1 MSLKMSGQAK
11 KPETR
16 KVKCAP
22 DTLDGAFLAVARLGG
37 LKSMAKDD
45 VLGYAMALALHILAT
60 AIIFIVTVAMRA
72 TVLQKAR
79 AGITKTELVGKMA
92 SVTAFMDKPL
102 TVTFPYFQTDVNATG
117 TAHLKSFLG
126 MCDNQEAHVYLHY
139 LMMFLWLA
147 FIGPKLL
154 DAFDRVNIL
163 VTLDTKGID
172 DVADVEITK
181 KGLGLDRLDCV
192 SKLLV
197 FFVVLLPHIV
207 TNLLAAWVGLQFLAM
222 EGAVGTLLMKALIM
236 KAVTAIEAPVFKN
249 FASSNLRGFVKASTY
264 VLAVDPG
271 SKKQETRIVYNT
283 WGSPIL
289 KFLVFFFIG
298 VIYTKTQWADLNDFR
313 GQCSE
318 MFEKMGTDSVE
329 MKCIAQGI
337 PGNSCARPWR

>member
-1 MSLKMSGQAK
+1 MTLLALKMSGQAK

-16 KVKCAP
+16 KVKCNP

-37 LKSMAKDD
+37 AKSMAKDD

-79 AGITKTELVGKMA
+79 AGITQSELVVKLA
-92 SVTAFMDKPL
+92 SLTAYLEKPL
-102 TVTFPYFQTDVNATG
+102 GDPLAAPVG
-117 TAHLKSFLG
+117 TCA
-126 MCDNQEAHVYLHY
+126 NQEPHVYLHY
-139 LMMFLWLA
+139 LMMFLWIA

-154 DAFDRVNIL
+154 DAFDRVTIL

-172 DVADVEITK
+172 DVADIEITK
-181 KGLGLDRLDCV
+181 TGIGLDRLDRV

-197 FFVVLLPHIV
+197 FFVVLLPHIL

-222 EGAVGTLLMKALIM
+222 EADVGTVLMKALIM

-249 FASSNLRGFVKASTY
+249 FACSNLRGFVKTSTF
-264 VLAVDPG
+264 VLAVDEG
-271 SKKQETRIVYNT
+271 SKKQKTRIAYDT

-289 KFLVFFFIG
+289 KFLGFFFIG
-298 VIYTKTQWADLNDFR
+298 VIYYQTQWADLLDFR
-313 GQCSE
+313 GKCSD
-318 MFEKMGTDSVE
+318 MFEKMGTDSMQ
-329 MKCIAQGI
+329 MKCIAHGI
-337 PGNSCARPWR
+337 PGNTCSDAFRH